1 MVKRIKMKI
10 IQYILRILA
19 LCAGISA
26 LCSFIP
32 VYAHAYPK
40 FICLTNVLLVCPTLK
55 PPSIWQLGK
64 YRLRRG
70 RRSLLSSR
78 RAQRTHKDP
87 TVLSLSRK
95 WLFREDKKKQATLR
109 IFSQCEMIFGIK

>member
-1 MVKRIKMKI
+1 MVKQVKMKI
-10 IQYILRILA
+10 IQYIFRILA

-32 VYAHAYPK
+32 ARAHGYPK
-40 FICLTNVLLVCPTLK
+40 FICLTNVLPVCPTLK
-55 PPSIWQLGK
+55 PPTVWQLGK

-78 RAQRTHKDP
+78 KAQSTHKEP
-87 TVLSLSRK
+87 TVLSLSWR
-95 WLFREDKKKQATLR
+95 WLFRE
-109 IFSQCEMIFGIK
+109 G